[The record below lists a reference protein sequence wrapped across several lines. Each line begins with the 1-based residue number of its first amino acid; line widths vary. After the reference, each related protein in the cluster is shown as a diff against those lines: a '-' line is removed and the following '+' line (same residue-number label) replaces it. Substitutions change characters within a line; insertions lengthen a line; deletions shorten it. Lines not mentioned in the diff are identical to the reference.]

1 MNNQQKVSYEKFSSW
16 LYDSDGELRAF
27 TYGSTILYVHVKLIF
42 PDVHESIGWIESNDD
57 VQFYLL
63 FGMNYRSYIWEL

>member
-16 LYDSDGELRAF
+16 LYNPDGAF
-27 TYGSTILYVHVKLIF
+27 TYGSTILYVHVKLII

-63 FGMNYRSYIWEL
+63 FGINYRSYIWEL